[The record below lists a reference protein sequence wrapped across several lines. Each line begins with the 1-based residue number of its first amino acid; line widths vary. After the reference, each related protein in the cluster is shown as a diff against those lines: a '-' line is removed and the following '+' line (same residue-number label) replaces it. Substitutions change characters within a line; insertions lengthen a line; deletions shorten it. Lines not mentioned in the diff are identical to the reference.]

1 MLERAPTLQMEVAK
15 LRHILWL
22 GLCNTRRL
30 RLHLR
35 SAPEPS
41 SQACPDLPRRR
52 SRSTRCGALRHSRRC
67 SMHSLKTFSEIAA
80 VMLVSVTVFGTGCER
95 PAPLSPPAA
104 ERSSNTAPAAE
115 ATYSVIGDCA
125 RATVIDPGN
134 VKNVAGMLIQRGTV
148 FDCPLTGDIEGV
160 ARVVLNLTL
169 RNAGTPQVQGRVF
182 GQTIFL
188 VTKFFGRTDL
198 SGTFEGPFNGSLE
211 ATQPR
216 PTGEAQAIFMVSYYT
231 GSPCRILPGLEPKLR
246 MGGWSDATNRR
257 P

>member
-15 LRHILWL
+15 LRPILWL
-22 GLCNTRRL
+22 GLCDTRRL

-41 SQACPDLPRRR
+41 SQVCPDLPRRR

-104 ERSSNTAPAAE
+104 ERSSNPAPAAE

-125 RATVIDPGN
+125 RATVIDPGT
-134 VKNVAGMLIQRGTV
+134 VSNVAGMLIQRGPGGG
-148 FDCPLTGDIEGV
+148 PLRRSQDQP
-160 ARVVLNLTL
+160 ARH
-169 RNAGTPQVQGRVF
+169 R
-182 GQTIFL
+182 
-188 VTKFFGRTDL
+188 
-198 SGTFEGPFNGSLE
+198 
-211 ATQPR
+211 
-216 PTGEAQAIFMVSYYT
+216 
-231 GSPCRILPGLEPKLR
+231 
-246 MGGWSDATNRR
+246 
-257 P
+257 